1 MSAEIPM
8 ERTYQRTC
16 TDSNQSVQTPA
27 PIPATPGVSGVEH
40 QGDSLGPL
48 AFQCEPMVGKTHSD
62 LSSLLSP
69 DDSIPIG
76 PYQPTA
82 ANLDAFQTVNQTR
95 QQVPDHPY
103 EVLQQ
108 QIEQIHKVLQEQSR
122 LLTLL
127 GTAPSFQRVISSS
140 IRWKEA

>member
-27 PIPATPGVSGVEH
+27 PIPVTSGVSGVEH
-40 QGDSLGPL
+40 QGDSLGLL
-48 AFQCEPMVGKTHSD
+48 AFQCEPMVGRTHPD

-69 DDSIPIG
+69 DDAIPVG

-82 ANLDAFQTVNQTR
+82 ANLDAFHTVNQTR
-95 QQVPDHPY
+95 QQVS
-103 EVLQQ
+103 
-108 QIEQIHKVLQEQSR
+108 I
-122 LLTLL
+122 TLL
-127 GTAPSFQRVISSS
+127 NYTKAYQL
-140 IRWKEA
+140 KETSTTKNVHI